1 MKRHFLFPY
10 KSFNGK
16 RELFVIKRSS
26 MKTRMMY
33 EHSHEFVDETSYDFL
48 ICFVEPNGVRRLNYG
63 VWHNTYNEDEGHDV
77 TFL

>member
-1 MKRHFLFPY
+1 MKHFLFPY

-16 RELFVIKRSS
+16 RELFVIKRSM

-48 ICFVEPNGVRRLNYG
+48 ICFVEPFLICFVEPNG
-63 VWHNTYNEDEGHDV
+63 
-77 TFL
+77 